1 MTPDTC
7 APERFAVVVD
17 PSAARGRSGGAA
29 SSRRAALVGTGVRQ
43 VGSVDEIV
51 EAVRTLESE
60 TSPRWTWWSAAHDA
74 GPLVAAGIRL
84 ARCWDVA
91 EVHRLAEGGW
101 EATPQLAWAAAHGLD
116 LSSLPSPS
124 SGHLFDLG
132 PGAGDD
138 GDAAGA
144 LPTRPDSPVRADS
157 FLLPDAGSPAWP
169 MDGPRLLAWAEAALV
184 CAAAQEAR
192 LAAIGQRAVATATS
206 ESAAALLCVEL
217 ARDGLPVDR
226 SAAEGLIGQAAGP
239 RPQGEADAREIRA
252 ARDREV
258 LRHAPGREST
268 DLRNP
273 LQVRELLA
281 SVGVVVPNT
290 RKWVLEP
297 FRDTHPLVAA
307 LLEWR
312 RAERIAT
319 TYGYAW
325 LDAHVGPDDRLRGG
339 WTACDGAAGRMTAQ
353 NGLHNLPTSLRS
365 AIAAHPGHVFV
376 RADLGQIEPRVLA
389 AVSGDRSFAAA
400 TRADDLYAP
409 VAASLGVERA
419 VAKVAVLAAMY
430 GQRSGAAGE
439 ALRGLERAY
448 PAAMAYLDR
457 AYAAGVRRQPLRT
470 FGGRAIQLGRVL
482 VSDRPGGAAPGGA
495 ARDDARG
502 EGAAHVG
509 MAPVGAAPGD
519 AVSVGAARV
528 GAVSVGAVAVP
539 ASDEGTRDG
548 SRPETRP
555 GGDLGGDLGAD
566 LGGELGVDL
575 GGADP
580 ARDAAR
586 GRFARNAVVQ
596 GAAAELFKAW
606 AATVRAT
613 TGDLGAQI
621 VLCLHDELLVHVP
634 ERAAEETR
642 RRVVAAL
649 DDSARR
655 WTGTTQ
661 VRFVADTSIVR
672 RWSDAKG

>member
-1 MTPDTC
+1 M
-7 APERFAVVVD
+7 
-17 PSAARGRSGGAA
+17 
-29 SSRRAALVGTGVRQ
+29 RQ
-43 VGSVDEIV
+43 VGSVYEIV

-60 TSPRWTWWSAAHDA
+60 RSPRWTWWSAAHDA

-84 ARCWDVA
+84 ARCWDIA

-144 LPTRPDSPVRADS
+144 LPTRPDSPVRADG

-169 MDGPRLLAWAEAALV
+169 MDGPRLVAWAEAALV

-217 ARDGLPVDR
+217 TRDGLPVDR
-226 SAAEGLIGQAAGP
+226 SAAEDLIGQAAGP
-239 RPQGEADAREIRA
+239 RPQGEADTREIRA

-258 LRHAPGREST
+258 LQHTPGREST

-389 AVSGDRSFAAA
+389 AVSGDHSFAAA

-409 VAASLGVERA
+409 VAASLGVERS

-470 FGGRAIQLGRVL
+470 FGGRAIPLGRVL
-482 VSDRPGGAAPGGA
+482 VSDGPGGA
-495 ARDDARG
+495 ARGDARG
-502 EGAAHVG
+502 EGAA
-509 MAPVGAAPGD
+509 P
-519 AVSVGAARV
+519 VGAARV
-528 GAVSVGAVAVP
+528 GAVSV
-539 ASDEGTRDG
+539 
-548 SRPETRP
+548 
-555 GGDLGGDLGAD
+555 
-566 LGGELGVDL
+566 
-575 GGADP
+575 
-580 ARDAAR
+580 DAAP
-586 GRFARNAVVQ
+586 V
-596 GAAAELFKAW
+596 
-606 AATVRAT
+606 
-613 TGDLGAQI
+613 
-621 VLCLHDELLVHVP
+621 
-634 ERAAEETR
+634 
-642 RRVVAAL
+642 
-649 DDSARR
+649 
-655 WTGTTQ
+655 
-661 VRFVADTSIVR
+661 
-672 RWSDAKG
+672 